1 MRMLYSCMSSQAQDF
16 SNFLEGLGW
25 VMTLE
30 VEVGLVEELGMA
42 VNSSVEL
49 VSLKGCLVV
58 VPIGS
63 TW

>member
-1 MRMLYSCMSSQAQDF
+1 MSSQAQDF